1 MARPSTRLRRTI
13 PWALRRDRGALRR
26 DRDAAAQAIMRRSR
40 GAIALNRA
48 GRDRGFSA
56 TPANYGHP
64 ETRLTMEMWELSA
77 VHPSRCMSRAEMA
90 DRLCGSQSRDLE
102 HINSLLLR

>member
-13 PWALRRDRGALRR
+13 PWALRRDRGA
-26 DRDAAAQAIMRRSR
+26 ATQAIMRRSR

-56 TPANYGHP
+56 TPTH
-64 ETRLTMEMWELSA
+64 
-77 VHPSRCMSRAEMA
+77 
-90 DRLCGSQSRDLE
+90 
-102 HINSLLLR
+102 